1 MKGLIRMKC
10 FFRLLFSWFG
20 LFMAELLIL
29 FLSGA
34 TTIPWYCKIAL
45 IVAPVVITIFREDD

>member
-1 MKGLIRMKC
+1 MKC
-10 FFRLLFSWFG
+10 FFRLLFTWFG

-29 FLSGA
+29 YLCGA

-45 IVAPVVITIFREDD
+45 AFFPVVIDIFLEDD

>member
-1 MKGLIRMKC
+1 MKI
-10 FFRLLFSWFG
+10 FFRMLFSWFG

-34 TTIPWYCKIAL
+34 TTIPWYCKIVL
-45 IVAPVVITIFREDD
+45 VFAPAVIAIYLEDD

>member
-1 MKGLIRMKC
+1 MKI
-10 FFRLLFSWFG
+10 FFRMLFAYFG
-20 LFMAELLIL
+20 ILMAELLIL

-45 IVAPVVITIFREDD
+45 AFVPAVITILLEDDI